1 MLGPTL
7 GRIGENAAE
16 SAERAGA
23 DRSRV
28 FACVRFVYMRGT
40 VYMCAFLCWNCS
52 YVLLNVRCF
61 FFGSLNDGGV
71 ENFGF
76 FVARS
81 YRFLYVMRRM
91 RMLFVLKEFDICLVF
106 IIKIIND

>member
-52 YVLLNVRCF
+52 YMLYECIMIF
-61 FFGSLNDGGV
+61 FLGV
-71 ENFGF
+71 
-76 FVARS
+76 
-81 YRFLYVMRRM
+81 
-91 RMLFVLKEFDICLVF
+91 
-106 IIKIIND
+106 

>member
-1 MLGPTL
+1 MY
-7 GRIGENAAE
+7 
-16 SAERAGA
+16 
-23 DRSRV
+23 DV
-28 FACVRFVYMRGT
+28 
-40 VYMCAFLCWNCS
+40 
-52 YVLLNVRCF
+52 F